1 MIYKYYAVIEEER
14 EEDGSSAFIVSF
26 PDLDNVFT
34 DGETLEE
41 AIKHAGEV
49 LVSMLW
55 ICEEDGT
62 PFSPP
67 SPVSILKDRLKEGD
81 SLVLIEVDTVKD
93 GLE

>member
-1 MIYKYYAVIEEER
+1 MIEEEQ

-34 DGETLEE
+34 EGDTLVE
-41 AIKHAGEV
+41 AVKHAGEV

-55 ICEEDGT
+55 IFEEKGIV
-62 PFSPP
+62 FSPP